1 MCMTLVE
8 ANELQ
13 KQIAATHPLLDISI
27 KKVGQ
32 EHTNEW
38 VCFVDATG
46 YYLWDMQDWLD
57 YRDTFIQR
65 LEIFTNE
72 GKAKA
77 QAKWRASRAATKANK
92 LKQAVLSA

>member
-1 MCMTLVE
+1 MTLVE

-46 YYLWDMQDWLD
+46 YYLWNMQDWLD
-57 YRDTFIQR
+57 YQEICEKR
-65 LEIFTNE
+65 LLIFTSE
-72 GKAKA
+72 GKAIA
-77 QAKWRASRAATKANK
+77 QAKWRQTRKDNK
-92 LKQAVLSA
+92 KKRELLTA